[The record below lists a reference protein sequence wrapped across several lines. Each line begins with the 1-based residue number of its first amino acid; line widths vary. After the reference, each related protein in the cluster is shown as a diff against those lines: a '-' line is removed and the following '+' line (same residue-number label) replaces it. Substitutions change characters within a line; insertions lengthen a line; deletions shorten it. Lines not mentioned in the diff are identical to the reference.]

1 MTDWQWTSSDGLK
14 LFARV
19 WGERGNQAPV
29 ICIPGLTRNS
39 RDFEEVAPWIA
50 AQGRQVYAVDLRG
63 RGRSARDPD
72 PSHYNPRTYA
82 DDMAGLL
89 RSIGSAKAL
98 FVGTSLGGVVTFTLA
113 ARHPGCIAA
122 AVIND
127 VGPEV
132 PAAAIARIAAYA
144 GKNPVVSSW
153 HEAIEYCRSTNGVA
167 MPHYEA
173 ADWERMAR
181 RVFVDDGSG
190 KPVLDYDPPIF
201 RPVSRWQLRLVT
213 PLIWM
218 AYRRL
223 ARSVPVLVLRG
234 ATSDVLPAQ
243 VAARM
248 QRVSPNVTLV
258 EVPGVGHAPMLDEP
272 ESRAALG
279 AFLTRAPGGA

>member
-1 MTDWQWTSSDGLK
+1 MTEHQWASADGLK

-19 WGERGNQAPV
+19 WGEQGRRAPV
-29 ICIPGLTRNS
+29 VCIPGLTRNS
-39 RDFEEVAPWIA
+39 RDFEEVAQWMA
-50 AQGRQVYAVDLRG
+50 AQGRQVYAADLRG

-82 DDMAGLL
+82 DDMAALL
-89 RSIGSAKAL
+89 KSIGAPRAL

-122 AVIND
+122 AIVND

-132 PAAAIARIAAYA
+132 PAAAIARIASYA
-144 GKNPVVSSW
+144 GKRPAVANW
-153 HEAIEYCRSTNGVA
+153 NDAAEYCRITNGVA
-167 MPHYEA
+167 MPHYTA

-190 KPVLDYDPPIF
+190 KPVLDYDPRIF
-201 RPVSRWQLRLVT
+201 RPVSRWQMRLVT
-213 PLIWM
+213 PFVWM
-218 AYRRL
+218 AWKRL

-234 ATSDVLPAQ
+234 AESDVLPARI
-243 VAARM
+243 AARM
-248 QRVSPNVTLV
+248 QRVSPNVALA

-272 ESRAALG
+272 ASRAAIG
-279 AFLTRAPGGA
+279 EFLARAP

>member
-1 MTDWQWTSSDGLK
+1 MTTWQWPSDDGLK
-14 LFARV
+14 LYARV
-19 WGERGNQAPV
+19 WGERGDRAPV

-72 PSHYNPRTYA
+72 PSNYNPRTYA

-89 RSIGSAKAL
+89 RSIDVPKAL
-98 FVGTSLGGVVTFTLA
+98 FLGTSLGGMVTFTLA
-113 ARHPGCIAA
+113 ARHAGCIAA
-122 AVIND
+122 AIIND

-132 PAAAIARIAAYA
+132 PAAAIARIGSYA
-144 GKNPVVSSW
+144 GKRPAVANWNDAV
-153 HEAIEYCRSTNGVA
+153 EYCHVTNAVA
-167 MPHYEA
+167 MPHYTT

-181 RVFVDDGSG
+181 RVFVEDGSG

-201 RPVSRWQLRLVT
+201 RPVSRWQVRLMT
-213 PLIWM
+213 PLVWM
-218 AYRRL
+218 AYKRL
-223 ARSVPVLVLRG
+223 ARSVPVLLLRG

-243 VAARM
+243 IAARM
-248 QRVSPNVTLV
+248 QRVSPHVTLA

-272 ESRAALG
+272 ASRAAIE
-279 AFLTRAPGGA
+279 AFIARAP